1 MSCFRFTGVNCVHY
15 PTEWSAVVTQIQS
28 WPSAPEYYDYKHPLP
43 RQISHHLEA
52 KALYVFTMA
61 RRLVRAAY
69 KLGGRTHRTEK
80 ANWKL
85 IFVEVTS
92 LLFPMIELVGH
103 ARLGTGGSNAS
114 LCVGV
119 HWLHNPQRCHQ
130 PRVTQAD
137 RTLVPALL
145 NLEVGHLVSLRNY
158 YLHGSKNVS
167 QKPVAIA
174 DIMNYKLP
182 QAMAQRAEE
191 VIPIYWKQLKQD
203 DGNQK
208 WVERLAL
215 ADIRPFEIQGSGVF
229 EAGLV
234 DPDVVDYLEGCV
246 DIFGVT
252 LQC

>member
-1 MSCFRFTGVNCVHY
+1 MEIWRNTEMEKRSMSYFRFTGVNCVHY
-15 PTEWSAVVTQIQS
+15 PTEWSAVVTQIQR

-52 KALYVFTMA
+52 KALYVFTMV

-85 IFVEVTS
+85 IFVEATS

-119 HWLHNPQRCHQ
+119 HWLHNPQRFHQ

-158 YLHGSKNVS
+158 YLHGSKGSVPE
-167 QKPVAIA
+167 QLRK
-174 DIMNYKLP
+174 
-182 QAMAQRAEE
+182 MAKGPSGRPTEH
-191 VIPIYWKQLKQD
+191 PKQSR
-203 DGNQK
+203 N
-208 WVERLAL
+208 RLRMRL
-215 ADIRPFEIQGSGVF
+215 SS
-229 EAGLV
+229 
-234 DPDVVDYLEGCV
+234 
-246 DIFGVT
+246 T
-252 LQC
+252 LQETRVLSA